1 VPELAQQL
9 GVSQGTIRND
19 FNALAEAGQVTRV
32 RGGAVSTNETLAQ
45 GVRFAAQARV
55 NVAAKQR
62 IARWAANLIED
73 GDSIL
78 LDSST
83 TVFHLAY
90 FLQDR
95 HNLTVVTNG
104 LDVAR
109 ALAQNPTNTVI
120 LLGGVLD
127 TKGTSVTGLLSEP
140 FLGDLHMKTAFV
152 SCTGFAPDSGLT
164 EDDLHRAEIKRL
176 MIGSAGRVVA
186 LIDSSKFGQVDLAPF
201 AQLHQVSHIFTDED
215 LSPAWVQRL
224 EATHTPLSLCGE
236 TRVANMA
243 STNGHSPH
251 FKIGFANLGEQLQY
265 AAEVRRSIERAA
277 QAAAGIDLV
286 LADNK
291 LDSQVA
297 LSVAD
302 HLIAEKVDLAIEYHI
317 DYEVGDLIMAKFQDA
332 GIPVIAVDIPMV
344 GATFFG
350 VDNYRSG
357 HMAGVALGQW
367 IKTHWQGQMD
377 YLIAVERRRAG
388 PLPAARIRG
397 QIDGVESVL
406 GDIPQAKL
414 LDLDV
419 SDMFDKAGE
428 QVAAL
433 LTSLPDARRLA
444 FVTFSDTLALAVVAA
459 GRSLH
464 RQSHMAVAGQGADH
478 ELREEMQRRDTPLI
492 GATTFEPDKY
502 GEKIIPL
509 ALKILRGEPA
519 PPAVYIAH
527 NFVSAN
533 PGNAA

>member
-1 VPELAQQL
+1 
-9 GVSQGTIRND
+9 
-19 FNALAEAGQVTRV
+19 
-32 RGGAVSTNETLAQ
+32 
-45 GVRFAAQARV
+45 
-55 NVAAKQR
+55 
-62 IARWAANLIED
+62 
-73 GDSIL
+73 
-78 LDSST
+78 
-83 TVFHLAY
+83 
-90 FLQDR
+90 
-95 HNLTVVTNG
+95 
-104 LDVAR
+104 
-109 ALAQNPTNTVI
+109 
-120 LLGGVLD
+120 
-127 TKGTSVTGLLSEP
+127 
-140 FLGDLHMKTAFV
+140 
-152 SCTGFAPDSGLT
+152 
-164 EDDLHRAEIKRL
+164 
-176 MIGSAGRVVA
+176 
-186 LIDSSKFGQVDLAPF
+186 
-201 AQLHQVSHIFTDED
+201 
-215 LSPAWVQRL
+215 
-224 EATHTPLSLCGE
+224 
-236 TRVANMA
+236 
-243 STNGHSPH
+243 
-251 FKIGFANLGEQLQY
+251 
-265 AAEVRRSIERAA
+265 
-277 QAAAGIDLV
+277 
-286 LADNK
+286 
-291 LDSQVA
+291 
-297 LSVAD
+297 
-302 HLIAEKVDLAIEYHI
+302 
-317 DYEVGDLIMAKFQDA
+317 MAKFQDA